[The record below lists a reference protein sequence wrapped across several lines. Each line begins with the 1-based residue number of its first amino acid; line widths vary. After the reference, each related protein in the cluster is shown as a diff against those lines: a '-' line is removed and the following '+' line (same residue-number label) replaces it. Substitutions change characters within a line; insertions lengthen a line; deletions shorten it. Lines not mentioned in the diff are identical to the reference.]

1 MQINKDIFI
10 NKQDKIKID
19 FTGNNNSWI
28 KEFMDKVFT
37 FGPPKPKKKKEDKAK

>member
-19 FTGNNNSWI
+19 FTGNNNPWL
-28 KEFMDKVFT
+28 KEFMDKVST
-37 FGPPKPKKKKEDKAK
+37 FGPKPKKKKEDKAK

>member
-19 FTGNNNSWI
+19 FTGNSNPWL
-28 KEFMDKVFT
+28 KEFMDKVMNFNS
-37 FGPPKPKKKKEDKAK
+37 PKPKKKKEDKAK